1 VLASYIWDTGHPQEM
16 PRTQETTMKK
26 LITAAMLATVLT
38 SPAFAQSYDPDI
50 GSGNIAPNY
59 SAGPGYN
66 PDHAAFDRAHGRAVP
81 HRADV
86 DAFARVNDGVVMPDG
101 AVARDPDPNIQFQ
114 LNREAEE
121 GEW

>member
-1 VLASYIWDTGHPQEM
+1 
-16 PRTQETTMKK
+16 MKK
-26 LITAAMLATVLT
+26 LIMAAALATVLA
-38 SPAFAQSYDPDI
+38 SPAFAQAYDPDV

-59 SAGPGYN
+59 SVEPGN
-66 PDHAAFDRAHGRAVP
+66 DADHAAFARVHPRVLR
-81 HRADV
+81 HRGDL
-86 DAFARVNDGVVMPDG
+86 DAFARVGGGVVTPDG